1 MAENF
6 YVIELIYDGWV
17 EVETECV
24 ELEFNAN
31 TSETYVVKNNISSIS
46 CFHS

>member
-1 MAENF
+1 VAENF

-24 ELEFNAN
+24 ELEFNEN
-31 TSETYVVKNNISSIS
+31 PLKTYVVKNNISSIS